1 MIRKSLTGLSRKQ
14 LRNWL
19 ILFFLALA
27 APAAIL
33 SFQAYSKLKWE
44 TFHLHRIQ
52 AEELSERIN
61 RALAQLV
68 DKEEARSFT
77 DYAFLNVA
85 GEPSASFIQRSPLSA
100 FPVDSTIPGLVGYF
114 QIDTNGIFSTPLVP
128 KSGKLAG
135 IYGISTSELKQRQ
148 TQQDTI
154 RQILYSNRLVQN
166 SKPAS
171 ASLPDAE
178 KVLPDEQPIL
188 DRSSISEDKDSPK
201 HLTVDDTVLSSTT
214 AAEQMPGQA
223 AFDLLNKPSGGR
235 MQEKKKKS
243 VSKLGRIED
252 IKLDYR
258 YQKIEAAVIEQQR
271 AKERA
276 AIQTGKVESKK
287 KARKERGVLP
297 TVSTEKPDKSLP
309 ARAPKPYG
317 IEEEAVEVVITESDI
332 LRIHT
337 FESEID
343 PLEFALLDSGHF
355 VLYRKVWKE
364 SQRYVQGI
372 LLEQNIFLNKLIE
385 SAFHDTALSDMSK
398 LIVAYQDNIFTAY
411 GSSASRDYLS
421 SAKDL
426 QGEVLYQTRLPD
438 PFGELELIFSVTQ
451 LPAGPGAALIAWLA
465 LILALVLFGGFF
477 LMYRLG
483 SKQIELACQQ
493 QDFVSAV
500 SHELKTPLTSIRM
513 YGEML
518 REGWAAEDKK
528 QEYYEYIHDESER
541 LSRLISNVLQLA
553 RLTRNE
559 LQLDLK
565 QMPVT
570 ELLDCIRSRLTSQVE
585 RAGFQLN
592 INSGEQA
599 DKITVTV
606 DTDSFIQIII
616 NLVDNAIK
624 FSARSDRKIIDIEF
638 RVLRNSRVQF
648 SVRDYGPGVAQD
660 QMKKIFKLFYRSGNE
675 LTRETVGTG
684 IGLALVHQLVLAMNG
699 TVDVVN
705 RKPGVEFQVYLQS
718 QFDEKHE
725 NA

>member
-27 APAAIL
+27 IPAAIL
-33 SFQAYSKLKWE
+33 SIQAYSQLKWE
-44 TFHLHRIQ
+44 SFHLHRIQ
-52 AEELSERIN
+52 AEELSDRIN
-61 RALAQLV
+61 RALTQLIET
-68 DKEEARSFT
+68 EESRSFT
-77 DYAFLNVA
+77 DYAFLKVS
-85 GEPSASFIQRSPLSA
+85 GKPSAGFIQRSPLSA

-114 QIDTNGIFSTPLVP
+114 QIDTDGFFSTPLVP
-128 KSGKLAG
+128 EPGSQSGL
-135 IYGISTSELKQRQ
+135 YGITDNELTQRQ
-148 TQQDTI
+148 AQQDTI
-154 RQILYSNRLVQN
+154 RKILYRNRLVE
-166 SKPAS
+166 SYKPAAPTFPVAKEARTDKRPS
-171 ASLPDAE
+171 VARTIISGSPS
-178 KVLPDEQPIL
+178 K
-188 DRSSISEDKDSPK
+188 DRDSPK
-201 HLTVDDTVLSSTT
+201 RLTPDDV
-214 AAEQMPGQA
+214 AATPGGITEQARGQA
-223 AFDLLNKPSGGR
+223 AFDLLNKPSGR
-235 MQEKKKKS
+235 RSQEKKQKS
-243 VSKLGRIED
+243 RSRLGRIED
-252 IKLDYR
+252 LKLDYS
-258 YQKIEAAVIEQQR
+258 YQKTEASAIQQQRENEKAAIEA
-271 AKERA
+271 
-276 AIQTGKVESKK
+276 GKILSKK
-287 KARKERGVLP
+287 KARKERGA
-297 TVSTEKPDKSLP
+297 LP
-309 ARAPKPYG
+309 AISTGMYDESSPAMAPQASS
-317 IEEEAVEVVITESDI
+317 IEAEEIADKVIASAEPV
-332 LRIHT
+332 RIHT

-355 VLYRKVWKE
+355 VLFRKVWKE
-364 SQRYVQGI
+364 DQRYIQGI
-372 LLEQNIFLNKLIE
+372 LLDQNKFLNMLVE
-385 SAFHDTALSDMSK
+385 SAFHKTALSDMSK
-398 LIVAYQDNIFTAY
+398 LIIAYQESVFIAY
-411 GSSASRDYLS
+411 GSSVSRDYLS
-421 SAKDL
+421 SAKELEGD
-426 QGEVLYQTRLPD
+426 VLYQTRLSS
-438 PFGELELIFSVTQ
+438 PFAELELIFSVTR

-465 LILALVLFGGFF
+465 VILAVVLFGGFF

-483 SKQIELACQQ
+483 SKQIELANQQ

-518 REGWAAEDKK
+518 REGWADEDKK

-565 QMPVT
+565 QVPVT
-570 ELLDCIRSRLTSQVE
+570 ELLDCIRSRLASQVK

-592 INSGEQA
+592 INSDNQA
-599 DKITVTV
+599 DKATVTV

-624 FSARSDRKIIDIEF
+624 FSARAEQKKIDIEC
-638 RVLRNSRVQF
+638 RVLRNARVQF

-684 IGLALVHQLVLAMNG
+684 IGLALVHQLVLAMDG

-718 QFDEKHE
+718 QFK
-725 NA
+725 